1 MGRMF
6 EVLKIVAFATCA
18 AITYGILH
26 DQITAHLCVE
36 YFTIAHPPVF
46 PTSSPVL
53 LAIGWGIIATW
64 WVGLSLGLGLASVAQ
79 FGSAPTIPLRKLRRP
94 IILLMLVCGGVALAA
109 GLFGAALVGAEVAA
123 VPGIWGAVIPESKSV
138 AFSAA
143 AYAHLASYASG
154 AICGSFLILR
164 TAWLRRQLARTNV

>member
-1 MGRMF
+1 MF

-26 DQITAHLCVE
+26 DQITAHWCVE
-36 YFTIAHPPVF
+36 YFTIAHPPIF

-64 WVGLSLGLGLASVAQ
+64 WVGLSLGLVLAFAAQ
-79 FGSAPTIPLRKLRRP
+79 FGRAPTIPLRMLRRP

-109 GLFGAALVGAEVAA
+109 GLSGAVLVGSQVAA
-123 VPGIWGAVIPESKSV
+123 VPGMWGAVIPESKHV

-154 AICGSFLILR
+154 AIGGLFLILR
-164 TAWLRRQLARTNV
+164 TAWLRSRIAKMNV

>member
-6 EVLKIVAFATCA
+6 EALKIVAFATFA

-46 PTSSPVL
+46 PTSSPFL

-64 WVGLSLGLGLASVAQ
+64 WVGLSLGLGLAFAAQ
-79 FGSAPTIPLRKLRRP
+79 FGRAPTIPLRTLRRP
-94 IILLMLVCGGVALAA
+94 IILLMLVCGGVALVA
-109 GLFGAALVGAEVAA
+109 GLSGAALVGSDV
-123 VPGIWGAVIPESKSV
+123 VGVLGMWGAVIPESKHV

-143 AYAHLASYASG
+143 AYAHLASYVSG
-154 AICGSFLILR
+154 AIAGVFLMLR
-164 TAWLRRQLARTNV
+164 TAWLRTRLAKTNV

>member
-6 EVLKIVAFATCA
+6 EILKIVAFATCA

-53 LAIGWGIIATW
+53 LAIGWGTIATW
-64 WVGLSLGLGLASVAQ
+64 WIGLSLGLGLALVAQ
-79 FGSAPTIPLRKLRRP
+79 LGRAPTIPLRTLRRP
-94 IILLMLVCGGVALAA
+94 IIMLMLVCGGVALAA
-109 GLFGAALVGAEVAA
+109 GLFGAVLVGSEVAA
-123 VPGIWGAVIPESKSV
+123 VPGMWGAVIPESKHV

-154 AICGSFLILR
+154 GICGLFLVLR
-164 TAWLRRQLARTNV
+164 TAWLRRRLATTNV